1 MAKKDDFNF
10 DIGSKPGFSLDF
22 LKNLTKK
29 QKETILIAVIAVA
42 VLAIVV
48 VAGVLISMSGAGSS
62 DIIGGGNDGNVDDG
76 GIGDGGGDD
85 GGGDDGESLNSVVTS
100 ISVSSKPDKTSY
112 YVGDSPNFSG
122 LQIMFSGENVEAG
135 YVSYDN
141 DNADLVIT
149 GFDSSVP
156 VDEQVI
162 TVEYKGCTTSF
173 MIKVLEI
180 PLTEPTLESIY
191 LDPAPRDTAKANV
204 ALSVKDARIVC
215 VYSDGSEKSIP
226 LIHKYLYGYEDAL
239 VNGQVGDVFTVYV
252 RYSENGYVAETSYTV
267 TIIE

>member
-10 DIGSKPGFSLDF
+10 DTGSKPGFSLDF

-29 QKETILIAVIAVA
+29 QKETIIIAVIAIA
-42 VLAIVV
+42 VLAIIV
-48 VAGVLISMSGAGSS
+48 VAGVLISMSGSGSS
-62 DIIGGGNDGNVDDG
+62 NIIGGGNGGN
-76 GIGDGGGDD
+76 IGDGGTGD
-85 GGGDDGESLNSVVTS
+85 GGEDDSGSSNGVVTS

-112 YVGDSPNFSG
+112 YVGDSANFSG
-122 LQIMFSGENVEAG
+122 LQIMFSGENIEAG

-141 DNADLVIT
+141 DSADLVIT
-149 GFDSSVP
+149 GFDSSAP
-156 VDEQVI
+156 TDEQVI
-162 TVEYKGCTTSF
+162 TVEYKGCTATF
-173 MIKVLEI
+173 TIKVLEI
-180 PLTEPTLESIY
+180 PLTAPTLESIY

-204 ALSVKDARIVC
+204 SLSIKDARIVC
-215 VYSDGSEKSIP
+215 VYSDGSEKSIK
-226 LIHKYLYGYEDAL
+226 LTHDHLYGYEDAL